1 MDERCQRMTKSSACN
16 KGKALHISQWIK
28 GELGARGGRV
38 ADGNEDEDGGG
49 GNGSA
54 LELWPAERMDAIY
67 AEIQRRLTA
76 TAAVAAGRDEH
87 GGGTVDDNA
96 VSTSSAD
103 SQVR

>member
-28 GELGARGGRV
+28 GELGGRI
-38 ADGNEDEDGGG
+38 ADGNEDEDGGSD
-49 GNGSA
+49 GSA
-54 LELWPAERMDAIY
+54 LELWPAERMDAVY

-76 TAAVAAGRDEH
+76 SAATAGRDER
-87 GGGTVDDNA
+87 GGETVDDNA